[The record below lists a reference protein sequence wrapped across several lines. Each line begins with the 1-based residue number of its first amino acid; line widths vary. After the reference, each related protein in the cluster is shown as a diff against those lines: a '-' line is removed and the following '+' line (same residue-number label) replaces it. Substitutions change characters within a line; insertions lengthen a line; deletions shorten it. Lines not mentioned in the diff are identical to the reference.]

1 MRKVKTALVSVT
13 ATLLLATAPAANAQ
27 SQEDLAL
34 MQTFL
39 DIMTDYLHIIESTH
53 VIVSDS
59 EKAAIMQM
67 QKIQEAYEERGE
79 KARVADVLRNVLET
93 SRNEAVRAAA
103 YVMLGD
109 ILKETGRTD
118 EAVQVLREGLSE
130 SISASN

>member
-1 MRKVKTALVSVT
+1 MRTVKTALVGIT

-27 SQEDLAL
+27 TQDDLAL

-39 DIMTDYLHIIESTH
+39 AIMTDYLHIIESTH

-59 EKAAIMQM
+59 EKAAILQM
-67 QKIQEAYEERGE
+67 QKIQEAYEERGN
-79 KARVADVLRNVLET
+79 KALVADVLRDVLET
-93 SRNEAVRAAA
+93 SRNDAVRAAA

-118 EAVQVLREGLSE
+118 EAVQVLREGLNE
-130 SISASN
+130 SINASN

>member
-1 MRKVKTALVSVT
+1 MRTVKTAFVSIA
-13 ATLLLATAPAANAQ
+13 ATLLLATAPTANAQ
-27 SQEDLAL
+27 SQDDLAL

-39 DIMTDYLHIIESTH
+39 GIMTDYLQIIESTH

-59 EKAAIMQM
+59 EKAAILQM

-93 SRNEAVRAAA
+93 SRNDAVRATA

-118 EAVQVLREGLSE
+118 EAVQVLREGLNE
-130 SISASN
+130 SINASN

>member
-1 MRKVKTALVSVT
+1 MRTVKTAIVSITAALV
-13 ATLLLATAPAANAQ
+13 LATSPASHAQ
-27 SQEDLAL
+27 SQDDLAL

-39 DIMTDYLHIIESTH
+39 SIMTDYLQIIEGTH

-79 KARVADVLRNVLET
+79 KARVADVLREVLGS

-103 YVMLGD
+103 YIMLGD

-118 EAVQVLREGLSE
+118 EAVQILREGLNE
-130 SISASN
+130 SIAASN